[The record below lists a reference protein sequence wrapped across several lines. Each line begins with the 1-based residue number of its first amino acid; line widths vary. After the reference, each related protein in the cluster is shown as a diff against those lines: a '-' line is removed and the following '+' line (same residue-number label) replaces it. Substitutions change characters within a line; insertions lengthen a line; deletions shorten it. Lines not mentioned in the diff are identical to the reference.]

1 MRLSGDSASA
11 ARDLVLALASVMEV
25 RSEELQARVIDRLT
39 SEMEEARDPLIA
51 SMQAAATME
60 SMASI
65 REILQGRLEAGRT
78 DAPAAALEH
87 VRRLA
92 QRGVAPSA
100 LERANRLSSDTVMR
114 WCFEQME
121 LLTDDA
127 AVIAQAAVLIMTDS
141 AGYADRVAHQLASAF
156 ESERELWQRSS
167 NAARESCI
175 GQLLAGREVD
185 VHTAEL
191 TLGYRLS
198 QRHLAIAVWTAETQS
213 RDDQMKFLERSVG
226 ALAERLGCAGPPLVL
241 PRADNEVWAW
251 LPVGPSA
258 DISVIG
264 SVVAGW
270 ERLVKVAVGAP
281 ADGVTGFRRTHQ
293 QAMSAQVVA
302 QNSARPGPLVVSST
316 DVGPIALMCADM
328 PAARSW
334 VRDVLG
340 PLAVEDVASERLR
353 ETIRVFLAN
362 GSSYTATADQ
372 LNMHKNS
379 VVYRLR
385 KAEDQ
390 LGHKLRD
397 GRLDLEVALALCH
410 WLGAAVLGAG
420 PDGPAPAR
428 MASGRHSP
436 VPASPS

>member
-11 ARDLVLALASVMEV
+11 ARDLVLALASVMEA
-25 RSEELQARVIDRLT
+25 RSEELEARVIDRLM
-39 SEMEEARDPLIA
+39 SEMEEARDPQIA
-51 SMQAAATME
+51 SMQAATTVE
-60 SMASI
+60 SLASI
-65 REILQGRLEAGRT
+65 REILQGRVDGGST
-78 DAPAAALEH
+78 DAPASALEH
-87 VRRLA
+87 ARRLA
-92 QRGVAPSA
+92 QRGVAPA
-100 LERANRLSSDTVMR
+100 AMERANRLSSDTVMR
-114 WCFEQME
+114 WCFEQLE

-141 AGYADRVAHQLASAF
+141 AGYADRVAHQLANAY
-156 ESERELWQRSS
+156 ESERALWQRSS

-185 VHTAEL
+185 LHTAEL
-191 TLGYRLS
+191 TLGYRLA
-198 QRHLAIAVWTAETQS
+198 QRHLAVAVWTAEMQS
-213 RDDQMKFLERSVG
+213 RDDETKFLERSVG
-226 ALAERLGCAGPPLVL
+226 ALAERLGCLAPPLLL

-251 LPVGPSA
+251 LPVGLSA
-258 DISVIG
+258 DVSVIG

-270 ERLVKVAVGAP
+270 ERAVKVAVGAP
-281 ADGVTGFRRTHQ
+281 GDGVTGFRRTHQ

-302 QNSARPGPLVVSST
+302 QNSARPGPLVVSSV
-316 DVGPIALMCADM
+316 DVGAIALMCADM

-334 VRDVLG
+334 VHDVLG
-340 PLAVEDVASERLR
+340 SLAGEDVASERLR
-353 ETIRVFLAN
+353 ETIRAFLAN

-390 LGHKLRD
+390 LGHKLRE

-410 WLGAAVLGAG
+410 WLGSAVLGAG
-420 PDGPAPAR
+420 PDGLAPAR
-428 MASGRHSP
+428 TVSARHSP